1 MPVDPSFTVL
11 TLDAGGTTLTF
22 EALRGGQVVGEAFT
36 IPSRCEELDA
46 FLADLTEGFQ
56 RLLDATGSCDAISF
70 GFPGPADYPA
80 GIIGELWNMPA
91 FRGGGVPLGPILQDR
106 FGVPVHI
113 NNDADLFTLGEA
125 VHGMLPELNTRL
137 EAAGNPKRYRHL
149 LGLTLGTGFGA
160 GIVVDGRPLLGD
172 NAAGAEIWLMRHK
185 LEPGCYAEEGIS
197 IRAVR
202 GVYAQAAGIP
212 LGEAPEPRIIASI
225 ARGRMRGHRE
235 AAVEAWRRMGD
246 VAGEAIACALTLVDG
261 LVVLGGGLSA
271 ASDLYMPALL
281 GSLNGTIRKLDGR
294 ELPRLVQ
301 RVHDLDSPQGLAAFL
316 HGSPREIPV
325 PGRSAPL
332 LWDPAKRSGVGRT
345 RLGTSRAT
353 ALGAYEFAVWQHGT
367 HAAERSS

>member
-1 MPVDPSFTVL
+1 MISKPSPIVL

-22 EALRGGQVVGEAFT
+22 QALRDGQVLGEAFT
-36 IPSRCEELDA
+36 IPSRCEELEV
-46 FLADLTEGFQ
+46 FLGDLIGGFT
-56 RLLDATGSCDAISF
+56 RLLESTQGCDAISF

-80 GIIGELWNMPA
+80 GIIGHLWNMPA
-91 FRGGGVPLGPILQDR
+91 FHGGGVPLGPILQDH

-125 VHGMLPELNTRL
+125 IHGILPEVNARL
-137 EAAGNPKRYRHL
+137 GAAGNPKRYRHL

-185 LEPGCYAEEGIS
+185 LDPECYAEEGIS

-202 GVYAQAAGIP
+202 SVYAQHVGIP
-212 LGEAPEPRIIASI
+212 LEEAPEPKIIASI
-225 ARGRMRGHRE
+225 ARGRLRGHRE
-235 AAVEAWRRMGD
+235 AAQEAWRRMGE

-271 ASDLYMPALL
+271 ASDLYMPALM
-281 GSLNGTIRKLDGR
+281 STLNGTIKKRDGR

-301 RVHDLDSPQGLAAFL
+301 QVYDLDHPPELEAFL
-316 HGSPREIPV
+316 QGTPQSIPV
-325 PGRSAPL
+325 PGRIEPL
-332 LWDPAKRSGVGRT
+332 IWDPTKRSGIGRSP
-345 RLGTSRAT
+345 LGTSRAT
-353 ALGAYEFAVWQHGT
+353 ALGAYEFALWKADWGN
-367 HAAERSS
+367 R